1 MQIKII
7 PLTKVQ
13 GLPEQGE
20 LVKQSATHLTL
31 SVLQAGR
38 GRRPA
43 STKLV
48 HIPVTMVAWEETAAE
63 TTQENPAEPAPR
75 VRVSKVLAQ
84 AETPKPRRGRPPK
97 DKSVDQAETPKPR
110 RGRPP
115 KDKSVDQAET
125 PKPRRGRPP
134 KDKSVDQA
142 ETPKPRRGRPPKDKA
157 PARTDDD
164 AGDQHDKTVAA
175 WNGDF
180 KPDQVAGRPRKAA
193 VPEVSKVVKPKVQA
207 TRRPFALTTDDEAYD
222 LTE

>member
-115 KDKSVDQAET
+115 KDK
-125 PKPRRGRPP
+125 
-134 KDKSVDQA
+134 
-142 ETPKPRRGRPPKDKA
+142 A